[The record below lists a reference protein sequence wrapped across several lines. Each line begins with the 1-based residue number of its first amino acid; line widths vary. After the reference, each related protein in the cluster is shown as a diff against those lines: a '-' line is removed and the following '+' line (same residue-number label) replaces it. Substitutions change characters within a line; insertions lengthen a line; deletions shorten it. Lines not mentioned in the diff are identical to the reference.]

1 MNSDIKP
8 YVYCGLDT
16 ETTGTSP
23 QSEIIQIGLYV
34 DDELRLG
41 SDVGHRGNF
50 HWEAKAFEINGF
62 TLQRIFDGVPVYA
75 VDYVLE
81 IFVQDVC
88 KKYDCE
94 PWQIIPV
101 GKNVGSFDI
110 PLVRRTFSLFSS
122 KLGYRSLDLNAL
134 LLAQYPNDED
144 YQTVKTFIT
153 EQAALNVK
161 SKGQLHDALY
171 DAELA
176 IRFLQYWQGHESVLS
191 MQQSRQVPVPP
202 RSNENDAITYGMR
215 LVSETYITDVE

>member
-1 MNSDIKP
+1 MNLVTKP

-34 DDELRLG
+34 DDEL
-41 SDVGHRGNF
+41 SCSYDVGHRGNF

-62 TLQRIFDGVPVYA
+62 TFERIFNGIPVYK
-75 VDYVLE
+75 VDKYLETFVL
-81 IFVQDVC
+81 DVC
-88 KKYDCE
+88 QKYDCE

-122 KLGYRSLDLNAL
+122 MLSYRSLDLNAL

-144 YQTVKTFIT
+144 YQAVKIFIT
-153 EQAALNVK
+153 ERAILKVE
-161 SKGQLHDALY
+161 SEGQLHDALY

-191 MQQSRQVPVPP
+191 MQQVRRVQV
-202 RSNENDAITYGMR
+202 STGTN
-215 LVSETYITDVE
+215 